1 MRKIC
6 LILCGLLMAAVL
18 SSKADQ
24 NYQIYNAHTG
34 ERVDVE
40 QMANELQNYDVIFF
54 GEFHGEIILHKLQYE
69 VLRYFHGNHEDIA
82 VSMEMFERD
91 VQAIL
96 DAYLHGE
103 ISEEEFLSQSRP
115 WSNYESDYRPL
126 IEFARR
132 NELDVIAANVPR
144 RYAAMLHRE
153 GEEALEGLSEAERKF
168 IAKDLVVLDDEY
180 KERFYRTMQRNFG
193 MMGDIP
199 AEQINRRIHAMYKA
213 QCLKDDTMAESI
225 YDYLQQNPDNKV
237 IHFNGDFH
245 SNSHLGTVQK
255 LARMDNDLNIGV
267 ITPLAVESA
276 EEFRFPSQAKA
287 TGDFLIVYLPTPKDS
302 QPDAELKKEILKQ

>member
-1 MRKIC
+1 MSKIC
-6 LILCGLLMAAVL
+6 LILCGLLIVAIL
-18 SSKADQ
+18 SSNADQ
-24 NYQIYNAHTG
+24 SYQIYNAHTG
-34 ERVDVE
+34 ERVDVK
-40 QMANELQNYDVIFF
+40 QMANELQNYDVVFF
-54 GEFHGEIILHKLQYE
+54 GEFHGETILHELQYE
-69 VLRYFHGNHEDIA
+69 TLRYLHGNHEDIA

-103 ISEEEFLSQSRP
+103 ISEEEFLEESRP

-153 GEEALEGLSEAERKF
+153 GEEAVEGLSEAERKF
-168 IAKDLVVLDDEY
+168 IANDLVVLDDEY
-180 KERFYRTMQRNFG
+180 KERFYRTMQRSFG
-193 MMGDIP
+193 MMGDMP
-199 AEQINRRIHAMYKA
+199 AEQLDQRIHAMYKA

-225 YDYLQQNPDNKV
+225 YEYLEQNTDKRV

-255 LARMDNDLNIGV
+255 LARMENDLNIGV

-276 EEFRFPSQAKA
+276 DEFRFPSHASE
-287 TGDFLIVYLPTPKDS
+287 TGDFLIIYLPTPKDS
-302 QPDAELKKEILKQ
+302 QPDAEMKKEILKQ